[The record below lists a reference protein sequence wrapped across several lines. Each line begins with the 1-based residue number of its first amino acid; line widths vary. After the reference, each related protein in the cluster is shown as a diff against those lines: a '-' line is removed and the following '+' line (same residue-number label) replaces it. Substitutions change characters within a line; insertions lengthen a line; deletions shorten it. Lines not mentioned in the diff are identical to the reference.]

1 MKDDHFW
8 NSAHC
13 FDAIP
18 EDLKKGYLNGNCM
31 VIFKGDANY
40 RRLVLA
46 KMWDPTK
53 AFSQVI
59 GSYFDGNLVTL
70 RTMKSD
76 CAVGI
81 DKDVVNKMEAEDP
94 HWRHNGKR
102 GVIQCHL
109 K

>member
-1 MKDDHFW
+1 M
-8 NSAHC
+8 
-13 FDAIP
+13 
-18 EDLKKGYLNGNCM
+18 
-31 VIFKGDANY
+31 IFKGDANY

-46 KMWDPTK
+46 KMWDPTTE
-53 AFSQVI
+53 FSKVI

-76 CAVGI
+76 CAIGI
-81 DKDVVNKMEAEDP
+81 EQEIVNKMEAEDP

-102 GVIQCHL
+102 GVIQCHI